1 MKMNCQP
8 QGGPT
13 RWLRRP
19 SNRNSQKV
27 ICEHHNVCNIRPAVG
42 GLGHSTEN
50 ASKFIDDRLLQVC
63 AFNTIKPVSVVPSMP
78 VSVGAYV
85 RDNLIII
92 DVESDKIIDNEIEV
106 VVRLSGIRAGAA
118 HKRFATHTYEEMVKN
133 NTFWSRWKEG

>member
-1 MKMNCQP
+1 MP
-8 QGGPT
+8 EV
-13 RWLRRP
+13 RFEDI
-19 SNRNSQKV
+19 V
-27 ICEHHNVCNIRPAVG
+27 IFKVG
-42 GLGHSTEN
+42 GLGHKTEN
-50 ASKFIDDRLLQVC
+50 VSKFIDDRLLQVC

-118 HKRFATHTYEEMVKN
+118 HKRFATHTYEEMVRN
-133 NTFWSRWKEG
+133 NTFWSRWREG